1 MYKLKKKGKSH
12 SHAKLKTYRFS
23 GLKSIKM
30 RNKKKNLVKKA
41 GIGASLLMSSVLL
54 CGNTVKAHAQADLT
68 PEESQKLA
76 EFLATNPTNG
86 ARTSLG

>member
-1 MYKLKKKGKSH
+1 MKFNEKCHNIYIVKKGEERVK
-12 SHAKLKTYRFS
+12 
-23 GLKSIKM
+23 
-30 RNKKKNLVKKA
+30 NKKKNLVKKA
-41 GIGASLLMSSVLL
+41 GVGASLLMSSVLL